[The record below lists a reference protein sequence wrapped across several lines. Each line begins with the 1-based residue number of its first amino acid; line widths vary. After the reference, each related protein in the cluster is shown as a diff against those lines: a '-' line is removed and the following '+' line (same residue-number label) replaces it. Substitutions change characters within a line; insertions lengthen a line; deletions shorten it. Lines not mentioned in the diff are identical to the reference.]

1 MEQSFKTK
9 YRKNYLLS
17 RLFSK
22 TLQDFSKF
30 CKRFWNHVSE
40 RVLNWLP
47 ERLGTLAKIMIV
59 MFPGTIKKRFS
70 EY

>member
-30 CKRFWNHVSE
+30 CKRFWNHVSG